1 MIVVVSHRFC
11 VIMSP
16 NFTCT
21 IIIFLSARLV
31 FQDVMKCLDRRE
43 LCFREF
49 PWTGHVRVG
58 IDALCKD

>member
-1 MIVVVSHRFC
+1 MIVVVSHRFY

-31 FQDVMKCLDRRE
+31 FQGAMKYLDRRE
-43 LCFREF
+43 LRFREF
-49 PWTGHVRVG
+49 LWAGHVRVG
-58 IDALCKD
+58 IDALPQ